1 MAAFSLAIYSAP
13 YSSEASYTALRFAQ
27 ALLSQGHQLLRVFFY
42 QDGVHNSNTL
52 TCPPQDEI
60 NLTTAWQDL
69 AKEHQIDLVVCIA
82 AALRRGILNQEESER
97 YNKSAYNLLDGF
109 QISGLGQLLDAAVNS
124 DRLISFG
131 H

>member
-1 MAAFSLAIYSAP
+1 MSVFSLAVYSAP

-42 QDGVHNSNTL
+42 QDGVHNSSAL

-60 NLTTAWQDL
+60 NLTVAWQDL
-69 AKEHQIDLVVCIA
+69 AKEHQIDLVICIA
-82 AALRRGILNQEESER
+82 AALRRGILNQEESAR
-97 YNKSAYNLLDGF
+97 YNKAAHNLLEGF